1 MIKPIGV
8 TGFARSG
15 KDTFF
20 DLFTKYCSKYNIKTK
35 RIALADNLKND
46 LKDFVAQNFSVDILN
61 INGKDKEFVRPLMVV
76 YGKLK
81 REFTQGKYWTNK
93 IQYQIDECI
102 SNDVIP
108 VITDI
113 RYCEYDEDELF
124 WLKEKN
130 NGLLISITLK
140 NNKPANR
147 EEKEN
152 IFKIKRQAN
161 FKINW
166 KLEPDKNVLY
176 KKYEKKFKEICI
188 NAKLPK
194 L

>member
-20 DLFTKYCSKYNIKTK
+20 ELFNRYCLKNNIKTK
-35 RIALADNLKND
+35 RIALADNLKKD
-46 LKDFVAQNFSVDILN
+46 LKDFVSQNFSVDILN

-81 REFTQGKYWTNK
+81 REFTEGKYWTNK
-93 IQYQIDECI
+93 IQYEIDECI
-102 SNDVIP
+102 STQTIP

-113 RYCEYDEDELF
+113 RYSEYQEDELF
-124 WLKEKN
+124 WLKKKN
-130 NGLLISITLK
+130 NGLLVSITLK
-140 NNKPANR
+140 SNKPANK

-152 IFKIKRQAN
+152 IFKIKQQAD

-166 KLEPDKNVLY
+166 KPEPNKDILY
-176 KKYEKKFKEICI
+176 KKYENKFKEISA
-188 NAKLPK
+188 NARVP
-194 L
+194 